1 MSSSSLSI
9 GEKPGDHLVS
19 GSAVKRRISLDRRMR
34 RAAMFI
40 ASILFVAVLWEL
52 YKLVGPEAGGKIFG
66 LNVLP
71 RSSDRAMPHVWD
83 MLSRY
88 GQPELRSSERRIWSV
103 VLAGAWFSFRLALVG
118 LLIGSAL
125 GLGLA
130 IFMSR
135 FRLVER
141 GILPYLVVSQTVPLI
156 ALAPL
161 VVSWG
166 GKLELFGWVWPR
178 WLSASVLGAFLAFFP
193 VAVGTLRGLKSAP
206 TAAVELMES
215 YAASWWQTLR
225 KLRFPAAVPY
235 IVPAMKLAAS
245 SAVIGVVVAE
255 ISTGLK
261 GGIGRLIIEYAREAT
276 SDPAKVFT
284 AVFGAAA
291 LGLAMSGFIT
301 LGDLY
306 AMRNRPKETTT

>member
-1 MSSSSLSI
+1 
-9 GEKPGDHLVS
+9 
-19 GSAVKRRISLDRRMR
+19 MR
-34 RAAMFI
+34 RVV
-40 ASILFVAVLWEL
+40 LFVGSLLLVAAAWEL

-66 LNVLP
+66 WNLLP
-71 RSSDRAMPHVWD
+71 RSNDRAMPHVWE

-88 GQPELRSSERRIWSV
+88 VDPEMRGSSRQIWRV

-118 LLIGSAL
+118 FVIGSVL
-125 GLGLA
+125 GMLLA
-130 IFMSR
+130 VLMAR
-135 FRLVER
+135 FKVAER

-166 GKLELFGWVWPR
+166 GKIEVFGWSWPR

-193 VAVGTLRGLKSAP
+193 VAVGALRGLQSPSA
-206 TAAVELMES
+206 ASVELMNS
-215 YAASWWQTLR
+215 YAASWTQTLF
-225 KLRFPAAVPY
+225 KLRLPASVPFL
-235 IVPAMKLAAS
+235 VPALKLAAS

-276 SDPAKVFT
+276 SDPAKVYT
-284 AVFGAAA
+284 AVFGAAL
-291 LGLAMSGFIT
+291 LGLAMSGFVT
-301 LGDLY
+301 LADTFM
-306 AMRNRPKETTT
+306 MRNRPKEATA